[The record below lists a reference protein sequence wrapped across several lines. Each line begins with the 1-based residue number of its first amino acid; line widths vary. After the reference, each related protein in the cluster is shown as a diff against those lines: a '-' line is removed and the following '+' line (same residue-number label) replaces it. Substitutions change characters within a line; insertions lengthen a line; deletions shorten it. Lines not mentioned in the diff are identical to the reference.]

1 MNVPG
6 ASEVYREGY
15 ITYSNEAKEKLL
27 GVSHDTLMTCGAVS
41 EETAC
46 QMAEGAAKA
55 AGADL
60 AVSVTGVAGPDGG
73 TEEKPVG
80 LVYIGCYN
88 RGSVFARAFHFSGNR
103 AKNRE
108 QAVAKALT
116 MLREALI

>member
-1 MNVPG
+1 MFRRDFATAESCSGGLTAGRLLNVPG

-55 AGADL
+55 AGMRRN
-60 AVSVTGVAGPDGG
+60 
-73 TEEKPVG
+73 
-80 LVYIGCYN
+80 GCIFAYN
-88 RGSVFARAFHFSGNR
+88 RTKHPLLHLN
-103 AKNRE
+103 NE
-108 QAVAKALT
+108 QKT
-116 MLREALI
+116 